1 MNHLLRAACLA
12 VLLAAPPAA
21 AQEVVLKVHHF
32 LPPPSTGHQKVVMP
46 WCERIGKASAGRMK
60 CQVFP
65 AMQMGGTPAQLYDQA
80 KDGVADVVWTVT
92 GYTAGRFPKTEVFE
106 LPFIMT
112 DPEATA
118 RAMWDFAAGP
128 AAEEFADVQVLAL
141 HPHGGGVLHVAKKPV
156 RTLADFRGLK
166 LRAPTRLTTRMLAA
180 FGATPVGM
188 PVPQVAE
195 SLSKGVIDGAVL
207 PWEVVPALKVQELV
221 KFHSELDKSQPALYT
236 TVFVLAMNK
245 ARYASLPLELKKI
258 IDAESGPELSA
269 RAARAFLES
278 DANGRATASGNTIF
292 TLPAAEVEAWRK
304 AAQPVTDGWVKD
316 MNGRGA
322 DGSAL
327 LATARELIAK
337 RSR

>member
-1 MNHLLRAACLA
+1 MNILLRAASLA
-12 VLLAAPPAA
+12 ALLAALPAA

-46 WCERIGKASAGRMK
+46 WCERIEKASAGRMK

-65 AMQMGGTPAQLYDQA
+65 AMQMGGTPAQLFDQA

-128 AAEEFADVQVLAL
+128 AAEEFADVKPLAL

-236 TVFVLAMNK
+236 TVFLLAMNK
-245 ARYASLPLELKKI
+245 ARYAALPADLRRI

-269 RAARAFLES
+269 RAARAFVES
-278 DANGRATASGNTIF
+278 DANGRASASGNTIIPI
-292 TLPAAEVEAWRK
+292 PAPEVEAWRK
-304 AAQPVTDGWVKD
+304 AAQPVTEGWVKD
-316 MNGRGA
+316 MTARGT
-322 DGSAL
+322 DGTAL

>member
-1 MNHLLRAACLA
+1 MKNLLRAASVA
-12 VLLAAPPAA
+12 ALLAALPAA

-46 WCERIGKASAGRMK
+46 WCERIEKASAGRMK

-80 KDGVADVVWTVT
+80 RDGVADVVWTVT
-92 GYTAGRFPKTEVFE
+92 GYTAGRFPRTEVFE

-118 RAMWDFAAGP
+118 RAMWDYAAGP
-128 AAEEFADVQVLAL
+128 AAEEFADVKPLAL

-236 TVFVLAMNK
+236 TVFLLAMNK
-245 ARYASLPLELKKI
+245 ARYAALPAELRKI

-269 RAARAFLES
+269 RAARAFVES
-278 DANGRATASGNTIF
+278 DANGRASATGNTIV
-292 TLPAAEVEAWRK
+292 LIPAAEVDAWRK
-304 AAQPVTDGWVKD
+304 AAQPVVDGWVKD
-316 MNGRGA
+316 MNARGA
-322 DGSAL
+322 DGPAL
-327 LATARELIAK
+327 LSTARELIAR